1 MIVGISDLL
10 IRSPTASLAAEPP
23 FGSQVHS
30 YHGTMRGTIYDS
42 RSKDRPPMLVVPG
55 ITPSEYEPVTE
66 L

>member
-30 YHGTMRGTIYDS
+30 YQAMA
-42 RSKDRPPMLVVPG
+42 L
-55 ITPSEYEPVTE
+55 
-66 L
+66 